1 MNANPNNAIKI
12 LIVDDSE
19 FSRKVVAKILVE
31 EGYNVVGEASNAAE
45 AVEILNSNQGIHII
59 LIDIIMPD
67 VNGIELARRIHKSFE
82 ESSIV
87 MMSSLSQ
94 DHIVIE
100 AISAGAVDFIKKP
113 FERQTLLD
121 SIEKLSR
128 EFLKKTQG
136 K

>member
-1 MNANPNNAIKI
+1 
-12 LIVDDSE
+12 
-19 FSRKVVAKILVE
+19 
-31 EGYNVVGEASNAAE
+31 
-45 AVEILNSNQGIHII
+45 
-59 LIDIIMPD
+59 MPD

-82 ESSIV
+82 DSSIV

-121 SIEKLSR
+121 SVEKLSR

>member
-1 MNANPNNAIKI
+1 MNANPNNVIKI

-31 EGYNVVGEASNAAE
+31 EGYNVVGEASNATE

-82 ESSIV
+82 DSSIV

-128 EFLKKTQG
+128 EFIKKTQG

>member
-31 EGYNVVGEASNAAE
+31 EGYNVVGEASNATE

-82 ESSIV
+82 DTSIV

-121 SIEKLSR
+121 SVEKLSR

>member
-1 MNANPNNAIKI
+1 MNANPNNVIKI

-31 EGYNVVGEASNAAE
+31 EGYNVVGEASNATE

-82 ESSIV
+82 DSSIV

-121 SIEKLSR
+121 SVEKLSR